1 MGTSLWIAA
10 AASFVLVHTLLW
22 TRQNGWAKPGRY
34 LLILL
39 ITALPPF
46 GITGWAHPLTAAG
59 IVFPGWGW
67 WGLLAATAALMAL
80 VTRFGAATA
89 IVLSA
94 LWFWSAIVGSEAITN
109 KAWSGLDVRMG
120 ASLGRD
126 TSLQRQK
133 DLTEI
138 ATQAG
143 GSGATIVVLPES
155 TLGVWTPTIE
165 RISA

>member
-1 MGTSLWIAA
+1 M
-10 AASFVLVHTLLW
+10 
-22 TRQNGWAKPGRY
+22 
-34 LLILL
+34 ILL